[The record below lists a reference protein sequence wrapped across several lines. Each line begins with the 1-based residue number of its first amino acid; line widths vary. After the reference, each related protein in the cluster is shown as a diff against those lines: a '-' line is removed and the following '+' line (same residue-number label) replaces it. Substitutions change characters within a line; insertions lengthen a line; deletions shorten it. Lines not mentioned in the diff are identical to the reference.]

1 MASTVKGTDSF
12 PISDVASLKRA
23 IMAFGRAGDKA
34 AAKKH
39 IVSMAYK
46 LKRPDL
52 IPSNWK
58 TSK

>member
-1 MASTVKGTDSF
+1 
-12 PISDVASLKRA
+12 
-23 IMAFGRAGDKA
+23 MAFGRAGDKA